1 MQVIAYLNF
10 DGNCEE
16 ALNFYQ
22 SALDGKIVGVLKA
35 GDSPMKVDDADKNKI
50 MHARMQLGESII
62 YFSDS
67 FGQNKLTNGDNIHL
81 SLQLNDVNAA
91 ERYFT
96 NLSAGGTIVRPL
108 EDTFWGARFGMLIDK
123 FGFHWMINCELKNE

>member
-35 GDSPMKVDDADKNKI
+35 GDSPMKVDAADKDKI
-50 MHARMQLGESII
+50 MHARMQLGESIL
-62 YFSDS
+62 YLSDS
-67 FGQNKLTNGDNIHL
+67 FRLNKLSNVNNIHL

-91 ERYFT
+91 ERYFA

-123 FGFHWMINCELKNE
+123 FGFHWMINCELKK

>member
-22 SALDGKIVGVLKA
+22 GALDGKIINVLKA
-35 GDSPMKVDDADKNKI
+35 SDSPMKVDKADMNKI
-50 MHARMQLGESII
+50 MHARLQLGESIL
-62 YFSDS
+62 YFSDA
-67 FGQNKLTNGDNIHL
+67 FGVNDLANGNNIHL

-123 FGFHWMINCELKNE
+123 FGFHWMINCELKK